1 MKTDMC
7 TYKISIDDAL
17 LERVRPAF
25 ADNEEIGSWMQSQ
38 IEMILGQLAQDM
50 PAVEKD
56 LTVEEAYEMV
66 CKEVKGIYGRE

>member
-1 MKTDMC
+1 MC
-7 TYKISIDDAL
+7 TYKITIDDAL

-38 IEMILGQLAQDM
+38 IETILNQLAREM
-50 PAVEKD
+50 PTATKD

>member
-1 MKTDMC
+1 MC
-7 TYKISIDDAL
+7 TYKITIDDAL

-56 LTVEEAYEMV
+56 LTVEEEYEMV

>member
-1 MKTDMC
+1 MC

-38 IEMILGQLAQDM
+38 IEMILDQLAQDM

-66 CKEVKGIYGRE
+66 CKEVKGIYRRK